1 MNKKGMIM
9 VLKNYYVSSIRKA
22 SSFTFFA
29 AALVATAM
37 VLPQDALAH
46 LLQGNKG
53 PVNAYNYT
61 ETLLQHLNSDCT
73 YSFECQH
80 NDVKND
86 FLYNCY
92 YDVQSSECQCS
103 KGAFSKCDASKSS
116 LDAATAARLKG
127 ANASAAFP
135 LALVSGL
142 AKPVKSLVG
151 LIVSLPLAG
160 KIAAGV
166 LVLIAV
172 IALFMRLRD
181 TLNNNIRKARALHDE
196 ATALHEQ
203 GQEEEA
209 KQLFEK
215 ANYYREHAYEQ
226 QQSRT

>member
-1 MNKKGMIM
+1 MNKKGMMM
-9 VLKNYYVSSIRKA
+9 VLKNYYESSVSKA

-61 ETLLQHLNSDCT
+61 EALLQHLNSDCT
-73 YSFECQH
+73 YAFECQH

-92 YDVQSSECQCS
+92 YDVQSGECQCS

-116 LDAATAARLKG
+116 LDPAVAASLKG
-127 ANASAAFP
+127 MTTSAAFP
-135 LALVSGL
+135 LSLVTGL
-142 AKPVKSLVG
+142 LKPVKSLVG
-151 LIVSLPLAG
+151 LIASLPFAG

-172 IALFMRLRD
+172 IALFLRLRD
-181 TLNNNIRKARALHDE
+181 TMNNNLRKARALHDE

-209 KQLFEK
+209 KLLFEK